1 MGRSGMS
8 QISSHTFKSFD
19 DDLQHLRTLIGEM
32 GGLVEAQINAAIDAL
47 VRRDVDSA
55 MRVVAD
61 DKRIDA
67 LEAEAE
73 KLAITTIA
81 LRAPMADDLRE
92 IIAALKI
99 GHMLE
104 RVGDYATNI
113 AKRSTV
119 LAQSSPIQPSVIIPE
134 MGRAVA
140 RMVKDALDAYADR
153 DAELA
158 IEVTER
164 DRVVDDLYAA
174 LFRTLL
180 TYMME
185 NPHHITPS
193 AHLLFVAKNLERVGD
208 HATNIAE
215 VVYFSVTGK
224 QIAERPKGDDTHYA
238 MAQPEIDR

>member
-1 MGRSGMS
+1 MTEAA
-8 QISSHTFKSFD
+8 QSHTMKSFD
-19 DDLQHLRTLIGEM
+19 DDLSQLRARIGAM
-32 GGLVEAQINAAIDAL
+32 GGMAEAQIVAAIDAL
-47 VRRDVDSA
+47 TRRDTDA
-55 MRVVAD
+55 ALRVVAE

-67 LEAEAE
+67 LELEAE
-73 KLAITTIA
+73 RLAITTIA

-99 GHMLE
+99 SHMLE
-104 RVGDYATNI
+104 RIGDYATNI

-119 LAQSSPIQPSVIIPE
+119 LAQSAPIQPAVIIPE

-140 RMVKDALDAYADR
+140 AMVKDALDAYADR
-153 DAELA
+153 DPELA
-158 IEVTER
+158 VDVCER

-174 LFRTLL
+174 LFRSLL

-215 VVYFSVTGK
+215 VVYFSVTGSH
-224 QIAERPKGDDTHYA
+224 IADRPKGDDTPWGSA
-238 MAQPEIDR
+238 RTGDTP

>member
-1 MGRSGMS
+1 MGKICVN
-8 QISSHTFKSFD
+8 QVVSHTLKSFD
-19 DDLQHLRTLIGEM
+19 NELQQLRALIGTM
-32 GGLVEAQINAAIDAL
+32 GGLAEAQVVAAIDAL

-55 MRVVAD
+55 MRVAAA

-67 LEAEAE
+67 IETEAE

-99 GHMLE
+99 SNMLE

-113 AKRSTV
+113 AKRTTV
-119 LAQSSPIQPSVIIPE
+119 LAQSAPIQPAVIIPE

-140 RMVKDALDAYADR
+140 SMIKDALDAYADR
-153 DAELA
+153 DADLA

-164 DRVVDDLYAA
+164 DTVVDDLYAA
-174 LFRTLL
+174 LFRSLL

-193 AHLLFVAKNLERVGD
+193 AHLLFIAKNLERIGD

-215 VVYFSVTGK
+215 VVYFSVTGHH
-224 QIAERPKGDDTHYA
+224 IADRPKGDDPYSMTRTET
-238 MAQPEIDR
+238 QG

>member
-1 MGRSGMS
+1 MAATPA
-8 QISSHTFKSFD
+8 HTVKAFD
-19 DDLQHLRTLIGEM
+19 DDLRHLRQLIGEM
-32 GGLVEAQINAAIDAL
+32 GGLAEAQINAAIDAL
-47 VRRDVDSA
+47 GRRDVDAA

-67 LEAEAE
+67 IEHEAE

-99 GHMLE
+99 SHMLE
-104 RVGDYATNI
+104 RIGDYASNI
-113 AKRSTV
+113 AKRATV
-119 LAQSSPIQPSVIIPE
+119 LAQSTPIQPSVIIPE

-140 RMVKDALDAYADR
+140 HMVKDALDAYADR
-153 DAELA
+153 DPELA
-158 IEVTER
+158 AYVCER
-164 DRVVDDLYAA
+164 DRIVDDFYAS
-174 LFRTLL
+174 LFRSLL

-193 AHLLFVAKNLERVGD
+193 AHLLFIAKNLERVGD

-215 VVYFSVTGK
+215 VVHFSVTGRH
-224 QIAERPKGDDTHYA
+224 IADRPKGDDTPYA
-238 MAQPEIDR
+238 FQPYDPD